1 MTAFYMFRM
10 WFMTFMGEEGHAT
23 QHCHGESPKTM
34 TVPLMILSV
43 FAVLSGFLIMFGL
56 DGVVSFNVTD
66 AGFVVGGAHAEG
78 FHYFTELFTNPYTYL
93 TIVLALLGIGIAYL
107 MYAKKTVDPGKF
119 NKNGQS
125 WIYKLFANRWY
136 FPEFYKTEPSTV
148 SPEPSSEE
156 ETPSARCRPVTSRTT
171 PRSCSSVSQSCLCS

>member
-1 MTAFYMFRM
+1 MTM
-10 WFMTFMGEEGHAT
+10 
-23 QHCHGESPKTM
+23 
-34 TVPLMILSV
+34 PLVILSV
-43 FAVLSGFLIMFGL
+43 FAVCSGFLILFGL

-66 AGFVVGGAHAEG
+66 AGFVVGGAEAG
-78 FHYFTELFTNPYTYL
+78 GAAHYFEHLFTNVYTYL

-136 FPEFYKTEPSTV
+136 FPEMYDQISWKVGYGVARGVKTV

-156 ETPSARCRPVTSRTT
+156 ETPSARCRPGTSRTT